1 MMWCRRREPMAPPG
15 ADYQTQGRLQRSLPR
30 GRIRLHHHPH
40 LPVRPDR
47 LHGVLQR
54 RLQECQGAVAKLGP
68 EGRGGAVSVLQ
79 QGDSPGQLRAAHVCA
94 ESAAVA
100 GDDPGPRHGENEVML
115 LLYDTWSEALERFGA
130 AHIFGSRKTYCNS
143 TSESCTSRERSWRS
157 ERS

>member
-1 MMWCRRREPMAPPG
+1 MAPLG

-54 RLQECQGAVAKLGP
+54 RLTECERAVAKLGP
-68 EGRGGAVSVLQ
+68 EGRGGALPVLQ
-79 QGDSPGQLRAAHVCA
+79 QGDPPGQLRAAGVCA

-100 GDDPGPRHGENEVML
+100 GDDPGPWDEWNEVMV
-115 LLYDTWSEALERFGA
+115 
-130 AHIFGSRKTYCNS
+130 
-143 TSESCTSRERSWRS
+143 SCIIL
-157 ERS
+157 